1 MKIGVIAGSG
11 NLPVILTQ
19 QLRDAGKQVLVIS
32 ITKDVDESLKTLA
45 SEFYQF
51 SIGQVKKIINTMIES
66 GIREIS
72 IIGNVSKDILFNPL
86 HFDTKAIKI
95 LSRLKDRSDASIF
108 AAVAEELESSELRII
123 DQRLYLGNLLP
134 DKGILTKH
142 KPSSSQLL
150 DVEYGI
156 SLARKVS
163 ELGIGQI
170 VVIKGQIVL
179 AVEAIEG
186 TDETIRRGG
195 KLCDGGAVVAKA
207 SKFDQDFRFDVPT
220 VGPNTIDVL
229 IESSASV
236 LAIEHGKV
244 FLVEP
249 ELTIQKAN
257 ESKLSLVV
265 V

>member
-1 MKIGVIAGSG
+1 LKIGVIAGSG

-19 QLRDAGKQVLVIS
+19 HLRNIDKQVLVIS
-32 ITKDVDESLKTLA
+32 ITKDADESLKTLA
-45 SEFYQF
+45 SEFYQI
-51 SIGQVKKIINTMIES
+51 SIGQVKKIINTMLES
-66 GIREIS
+66 DAREIS
-72 IIGNVSKDILFNPL
+72 IIGNVSKATLFNPL

-95 LSRLKDRSDASIF
+95 LSSLKDRSDASIF

-163 ELGIGQI
+163 ELGIGQM
-170 VVIKGQIVL
+170 VVIKDKTVL

-195 KLCDGGAVVAKA
+195 KLCDGGAVIAKA
-207 SKFDQDFRFDVPT
+207 SKSDQDFRFDVPT

-236 LAIEHGKV
+236 LAIEYGKT

-257 ESKLSLVV
+257 EAKIALVV